1 VSLVVNPGVEDQWK
15 KALTFSS
22 SESTLIFLN
31 SISGGWTYELGGPIK
46 EAEQVY
52 YMKRV
57 SKGCVFRCYPGV
69 CVCVCVRARALSL
82 SHTLSLSD
90 THTLSHTHRTLASP
104 GGEAGWVSECA
115 SNVRQTSAFTRR
127 QQGKHI
133 HYIKR
138 LLSSISTI

>member
-57 SKGCVFRCYPGV
+57 SKGWVFRCYPGV
-69 CVCVCVRARALSL
+69 CVCVCARARSL
-82 SHTLSLSD
+82 SHTHSLSQ
-90 THTLSHTHRTLASP
+90 THTHSLTHTGPWQALVERPDGSVSVLATYDKRP
-104 GGEAGWVSECA
+104 LLRDA
-115 SNVRQTSAFTRR
+115 SKV
-127 QQGKHI
+127 
-133 HYIKR
+133 
-138 LLSSISTI
+138 SISTI